1 MANVSAPLEVGNWPP
16 SWEDP
21 NPYKKSFPIGYYG
34 LPVLWGFGVAALGF
48 MNWRSSSA
56 MRQFSHATNVVN
68 RAERLLL
75 AHRELRERIGPLL
88 ASGAKDILVAED
100 TRVRVWFAVSA
111 PNVVGN
117 VGKGRGFIDAF
128 REPTVWAWDPAAP
141 FTFSKESPWKVN
153 VMRIEMEAA
162 ALSAREDARRETA
175 LRAGYLKDGAA
186 AASAGGAGGGGSGG
200 GGGAAAPPA
209 AGAAGAGGE
218 ELAPEGSYSVQ
229 VSNEGSISVLLQV
242 FPLVKLPTEGQLVDA
257 ESKLAQLK

>member
-1 MANVSAPLEVGNWPP
+1 MASPAPVESDTWPP
-16 SWEDP
+16 SWVDP

-34 LPVLWGFGVAALGF
+34 LPVLWAFGVGALAY
-48 MNWRSSSA
+48 MSRTSTLA

-75 AHRELRERIGPLL
+75 AHRELRERVGPVL

-100 TRVRVWFAVSA
+100 TRVRVWFAASA
-111 PNVVGN
+111 PNVAGT

-128 REPTVWAWDPAAP
+128 REPTVWAWDPSSP
-141 FTFSKESPWKVN
+141 LTFSKESPWKVN
-153 VMRIEMEAA
+153 VMRMEMEVA

-175 LRAGYLKDGAA
+175 VRAGYLRDNGGGSAA
-186 AASAGGAGGGGSGG
+186 AAVAGAS
-200 GGGAAAPPA
+200 GAAPA
-209 AGAAGAGGE
+209 ARAPAAE
-218 ELAPEGSYSVQ
+218 EALAPEGSFSVQ